1 MTNRNLEAMPDLGPE
16 WTRDTTVC
24 TPCFDA
30 RDATYWLWVEEHEI
44 ALTVAAVHYNLLEAP
59 DWPSLRAK
67 AFKWLRA
74 NNVDMNHWGYNLP
87 QVMIS
92 TGDLLNEVVATHSG
106 VAAKEAK
113 AAAAVQL
120 KQWEVVCSVWNPSF
134 QVTERVSG
142 NDQEVAIDKAL
153 ALVNANHHGAVV
165 HITHVTEV
173 PTPVTEP
180 PPISREKRLEEA
192 LRALATQ
199 IKWSGEEYVLDPKH
213 YNLLEIGPLL
223 KSAEET
229 LRGTT

>member
-1 MTNRNLEAMPDLGPE
+1 MTNSNLETMPDLGPE
-16 WTRDTTVC
+16 WTRDTRFE
-24 TPCFDA
+24 TPCFDT
-30 RDATYWLWVEEHEI
+30 RDATYWLWVEEHGI
-44 ALTVAAVHYNLLEAP
+44 ALRGAAVHLNMLEAP

-74 NNVDMNHWGYNLP
+74 NNVDMYHWVYNLH

-113 AAAAVQL
+113 EAAQL

-153 ALVNANHHGAVV
+153 ALVNANHSGAVV
-165 HITHVTEV
+165 TITHVAEV

-199 IKWSGEEYVLDPKH
+199 IKWRGEQYVLDPKH